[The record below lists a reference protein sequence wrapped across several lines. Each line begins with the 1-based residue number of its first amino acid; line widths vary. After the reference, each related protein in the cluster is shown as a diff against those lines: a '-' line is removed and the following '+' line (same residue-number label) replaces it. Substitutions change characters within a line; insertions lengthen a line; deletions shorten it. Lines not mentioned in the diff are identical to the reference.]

1 MASIRKRTQWR
12 LVLEHA
18 WRYKTYP
25 TLKQAQADLEAYE
38 AQGLMGLR
46 IERAPG
52 GSWEV
57 RIRSKLAPD
66 IVKSFE
72 RRAEADAWAK
82 EREGEI
88 AKRQFVDYREADR
101 NTLGDLLD
109 RYDRERLKGRPKD
122 DPDKVRV
129 RKLREDPLAWVRMS
143 VLQSSDIVKYR
154 DARIKLV
161 KGSTVTKELELICRV
176 ISIARAEWGV
186 HLALNPASGRL
197 VRRPEKQPGDER
209 DRRLGDV
216 ASQPPAAKQVGRDRS
231 AGGTSRRKTADDA
244 FENDPET
251 DALLKMPLTER
262 QALLRACRYPHWYT
276 QRKREVTAA
285 TLKTRARRKAL
296 VVPVKARNRPG
307 CRIWAITSF
316 ALETALRRGEIYG
329 LKWQHVHLAEGYLD
343 LPGTLTKNRRPR
355 MVPLTV
361 RAQRILATQVR
372 IGELVFATNANTIK
386 MAFKRARARAASDG
400 LRFHD
405 LRHEATSV
413 LFERTDLRPNEIGHI
428 TGHADPRML
437 ERYYNKRPQEF
448 VQRFRE
454 SYK

>member
-161 KGSTVTKELELICRV
+161 KGSTVTKELGALMPGAD
-176 ISIARAEWGV
+176 ARPAFNAFM
-186 HLALNPASGRL
+186 HTLLARRLAAGRL
-197 VRRPEKQPGDER
+197 
-209 DRRLGDV
+209 
-216 ASQPPAAKQVGRDRS
+216 
-231 AGGTSRRKTADDA
+231 ADHQS
-244 FENDPET
+244 
-251 DALLKMPLTER
+251 ER
-262 QALLRACRYPHWYT
+262 QAVEDLWRDPMVNQRWQRLALRL
-276 QRKREVTAA
+276 TAA
-285 TLKTRARRKAL
+285 DCERIAERAADRGLAGNGVRWLPTAG
-296 VVPVKARNRPG
+296 ATDG
-307 CRIWAITSF
+307 W
-316 ALETALRRGEIYG
+316 ALESGG
-329 LKWQHVHLAEGYLD
+329 
-343 LPGTLTKNRRPR
+343 
-355 MVPLTV
+355 
-361 RAQRILATQVR
+361 
-372 IGELVFATNANTIK
+372 
-386 MAFKRARARAASDG
+386 
-400 LRFHD
+400 
-405 LRHEATSV
+405 
-413 LFERTDLRPNEIGHI
+413 
-428 TGHADPRML
+428 
-437 ERYYNKRPQEF
+437 
-448 VQRFRE
+448 
-454 SYK
+454 